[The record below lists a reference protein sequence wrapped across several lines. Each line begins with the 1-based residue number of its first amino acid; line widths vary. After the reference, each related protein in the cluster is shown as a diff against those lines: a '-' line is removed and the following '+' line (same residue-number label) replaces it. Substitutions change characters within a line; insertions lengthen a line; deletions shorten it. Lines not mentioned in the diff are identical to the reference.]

1 MKDVKELRYLDVRRQ
16 GKRKTGVGMGER
28 MMDKVDKT
36 ELETEDKNFSQ
47 DWKNNLEKLRSE
59 DHKRLV

>member
-1 MKDVKELRYLDVRRQ
+1 MRRQ
-16 GKRKTGVGMGER
+16 GKRKTGVGLGER